1 MSDENTE
8 TMSRFTTSDIFNT
21 NKLSTDEIIRIGKD
35 YANIDTWHGNQY
47 FTTML
52 LVGEIERL
60 KEEVEKAYQKGVRH
74 SHRISVQRPGSQDR
88 HRVHQPGSPHG
99 GVGGA
104 AALPGA

>member
-60 KEEVEKAYQKGVRH
+60 REEVERAYQQGYEDSK
-74 SHRISVQRPGSQDR
+74 SNEEFELNCQLYD
-88 HRVHQPGSPHG
+88 
-99 GVGGA
+99 
-104 AALPGA
+104 ALDSYV